1 MHYKFTIIAISV
13 AFALSSCAN
22 MSETQ
27 RGTGIGTGV
36 GAATGAGIGAIA
48 GGGKGAAIGALS
60 GAAVGAAGGYLW
72 SNRMEEQKRT
82 MEQATAG
89 SGVQVSQTADNQ
101 LKLDIP
107 SDISFDIGS
116 AEIKPSMRPVLDS
129 FARSLNTNPGTGVT
143 IIGHTDNTGSD
154 AVNNPLSFN
163 RAASARNYLV
173 NRSVASNRINIDGR
187 GSREPVFANN
197 TAANRARNRRIEIFV
212 AESQS
217 AQPQSVQPVHPP
229 QSVVERCNRYA
240 SQEVTGKTEE
250 VVKGAGIGA
259 LGGAALGAAIGAISG
274 GGSGAAKG
282 AGIGAIAGGAGGG
295 LYGLNEN
302 QKNDARYQEAYASC
316 LRQNGF

>member
-1 MHYKFTIIAISV
+1 MHYKFTIIAVSIV
-13 AFALSSCAN
+13 FALNGCAN

-27 RGTGIGTGV
+27 RGTGIGAGV
-36 GAATGAGIGAIA
+36 GAASGAGIGAIA

-72 SNRMEEQKRT
+72 SNRMEEQKRA

-89 SGVQVSQTADNQ
+89 SGVQVSQTADNR

-107 SDISFDIGS
+107 SDISFDIGR
-116 AEIKPSMRPVLDS
+116 ADIKPSMRPVLDS
-129 FARSLNTNPGTGVT
+129 FATSLNTNPSTSVT

-163 RAASARNYLV
+163 RAASARSYLV

-187 GSREPVFANN
+187 GSREPIVANN

-212 AESQS
+212 AESQQA
-217 AQPQSVQPVHPP
+217 AQPVQPAHPP
-229 QSVVERCNRYA
+229 QSVVERCNKYA
-240 SQEVTGKTEE
+240 SQQVTGKTEE
-250 VVKGAGIGA
+250 VVKDAGIGA

-316 LRQNGF
+316 LRQNGY